1 MDKVSI
7 IVPVYR
13 VENYLRRAV
22 DALLG
27 QTYTNVE
34 VILVDDGSPDGSG
47 GICDSYQD
55 PRVRVLHQKNGGV
68 SAARNVGLAVAEG
81 DWIAFCDGDDW
92 FAPNMVESMLS
103 CAQKEQADLV
113 ICDYQIVADG
123 RPPMVCHS
131 VAGMAGGCDARL
143 VIATGSISSCT
154 HLVKKALFDRAGVRY
169 PEGIGQYEEL
179 PVMPVLAK
187 HASRIAVVDAPLYN
201 YYQRFDGSSA
211 SNAGA
216 SSAAQFRRAY
226 GQMAILLGE
235 GFENEGQ
242 YHAIYALLY
251 GEVLR
256 LCKAKAPAGE
266 IKKAICEFEEEFPNW
281 RENPYLPHFG
291 RAKNLFLRL
300 CSLRLITALR
310 MLSWVHG
317 KLVN

>member
-68 SAARNVGLAVAEG
+68 SAARNAGLAVAEG

-123 RPPMVCHS
+123 RPGVVCHS
-131 VAGMAGGCDARL
+131 VEGLESGCDARL
-143 VIATGSISSCT
+143 VIATGPISSCT
-154 HLVKKALFDRAGVRY
+154 HLVKKALFDRAGVGY
-169 PEGIGQYEEL
+169 PVGVRQYEEL
-179 PVMPVLAK
+179 PVMPVL
-187 HASRIAVVDAPLYN
+187 L
-201 YYQRFDGSSA
+201 
-211 SNAGA
+211 
-216 SSAAQFRRAY
+216 
-226 GQMAILLGE
+226 
-235 GFENEGQ
+235 
-242 YHAIYALLY
+242 
-251 GEVLR
+251 
-256 LCKAKAPAGE
+256 PA
-266 IKKAICEFEEEFPNW
+266 C
-281 RENPYLPHFG
+281 L
-291 RAKNLFLRL
+291 
-300 CSLRLITALR
+300 
-310 MLSWVHG
+310 
-317 KLVN
+317 